1 MTDYIAGFGNL
12 GRNINLFLLSNILT
26 SVGLGA
32 FFVIFNIYL
41 KSIGLSGSVIGR
53 VNGLMSL
60 GMALFAYFSGI
71 ISDRIGR
78 RTALLISI
86 TMNSFFFLLLAFF
99 KEARVIELS
108 SFGLGVANSLFTVSE
123 QPFVME
129 NTRDEERTHAFS
141 LSISTLFL
149 GEFIGS
155 LVGGFLPGILGKG
168 TPGMKRAIFVVFLL
182 VLSGTLP
189 VLMIKEN
196 RKLVPANSAGKS
208 VLFPFRT
215 LLAHRDKIP
224 VIATF
229 VGSQFLIGFGAGL
242 VIPFFNLYFKERF
255 ALSTAKIG
263 IIFSAGA
270 VIIMLGTLLSPFAR
284 RAFGKLK
291 GFLFIQISSLPFVLL
306 LAFTKKLWVA
316 VVSYLARATL
326 MNSAVPIETQLYMES
341 VPEESR
347 ASMSSFMQ
355 IAWNA
360 SWAAAA
366 PVAGII
372 MQHKGFTPLF
382 LLMFC
387 FYVSGISLLYFV
399 LRGKIDE

>member
-1 MTDYIAGFGNL
+1 MNYISGFKRISKNVK
-12 GRNINLFLLSNILT
+12 LFLLSNIFT

-41 KSIGLSGSVIGR
+41 KEIGLSSSLIGKI
-53 VNGLMSL
+53 NGAMSL
-60 GMALFAYFSGI
+60 GMALFAYFSGV

-78 RTALLISI
+78 KKALLSSI
-86 TMNSFFFLLLAFF
+86 MLNSSFFLILSLS
-99 KEARVIELS
+99 KTVGIIEMS
-108 SFGLGVANSLFTVSE
+108 SFGLGIAGSLFTVSE

-129 NTRDEERTHAFS
+129 NTNGDERTHAFS
-141 LSISTLFL
+141 LSMATLFL

-155 LVGGFLPGILGKG
+155 LAGGFLPEILGEG
-168 TPGMKRAIFVVFLL
+168 ALGMQRSLFITFVL
-182 VLSGTLP
+182 VLSGTIP
-189 VLMIKEN
+189 VLLIEGKEASHP
-196 RKLVPANSAGKS
+196 KIPVSQSLILPFKTLVK
-208 VLFPFRT
+208 
-215 LLAHRDKIP
+215 HRDKISI
-224 VIATF
+224 VATF

-255 ALSTAKIG
+255 SLSTGKIG
-263 IIFSAGA
+263 MIFSLGA
-270 VIIMLGTLLSPFAR
+270 IIIMFGTLLSPIVRHF
-284 RAFGKLK
+284 FGKLK
-291 GFLFIQISSLPFVLL
+291 GFLVIQILSLPFVLL

-316 VVSYLARATL
+316 IVSYLIRATL

-366 PVAGII
+366 PVAGIV
-372 MQHKGFTPLF
+372 MQKKGFTPLF
-382 LLMFC
+382 LMMLC
-387 FYVSGISLLYFV
+387 FYVSGISVLYLFLKGRV
-399 LRGKIDE
+399 DE

>member
-1 MTDYIAGFGNL
+1 MNYIGGFKKI
-12 GRNINLFLLSNILT
+12 GRNVKLFLLSNIFT

-41 KSIGLSGSVIGR
+41 KEIGLSGSLIGKI
-53 VNGLMSL
+53 NGAMSL

-78 RTALLISI
+78 KKALLFSI
-86 TMNSFFFLLLAFF
+86 TLNSFFFFILSFF
-99 KEARVIELS
+99 KTAGIIELS
-108 SFGLGVANSLFTVSE
+108 SFGLGIAGSLFTVSE

-129 NTRDEERTHAFS
+129 NTEIEERTHAFS
-141 LSISTLFL
+141 LSMATLFL

-155 LVGGFLPGILGKG
+155 LAGGFLPELLGKG
-168 TPGMKRAIFVVFLL
+168 AVGMQHSLFVIFLL
-182 VLSGTLP
+182 VLSGTIPVFMIEEKDKAHPKISFSKSLLLP
-189 VLMIKEN
+189 FE
-196 RKLVPANSAGKS
+196 
-208 VLFPFRT
+208 T
-215 LLAHRDKIP
+215 LAKHKDKIS
-224 VIATF
+224 VVVTF
-229 VGSQFLIGFGAGL
+229 VVSQFLIGFGAGL

-255 ALSTAKIG
+255 SLSTGKIG
-263 IIFSAGA
+263 IIFSLGA
-270 VIIMLGTLLSPFAR
+270 VIIMLGALLSPVAR
-284 RAFGKLK
+284 HFFGKLK
-291 GFLFIQISSLPFVLL
+291 GFLAIQILSLPFVLL

-366 PVAGII
+366 PVAGVI
-372 MQHKGFTPLF
+372 MQEKGFTPL
-382 LLMFC
+382 LLMMFC
-387 FYVSGISLLYFV
+387 FYVAGISVLYFF
-399 LRGKIDE
+399 LKGKTND